1 MPGVAFRLRVL
12 RVFFLEVRGI
22 KQQQVAELMRG
33 GVGEN
38 RAAKPITNDARQ
50 ITGVVNV
57 RVREDDPVD
66 GCGIYRQAVP
76 VFRAQLAR
84 TLKKSAIN
92 EQAFAS
98 RFDQI
103 L

>member
-22 KQQQVAELMRG
+22 KQQQVAELMSG

-38 RAAKPITNDARQ
+38 RAAKPITNDARE
-50 ITGVVNV
+50 ITGVINV
-57 RVREDDPVD
+57 RVRENDPVD
-66 GCGIYRQAVP
+66 GGRINWQAVP

-84 TLKKSAIN
+84 TLEKSAIN

-103 L
+103 F